1 MIKTIDI
8 KISPKG
14 LLYWEIES
22 EFDIGHL
29 FRDPYFQV
37 FRDSDG
43 KVRSF
48 STYGCWWRNAILMD
62 SEDYL
67 VTGYG

>member
-22 EFDIGHL
+22 EFSMASL
-29 FRDPYFQV
+29 QRDPAFQV

-48 STYGCWWRNAILMD
+48 STDGCWWRNAILMD
-62 SEDYL
+62 SEDYEIK
-67 VTGYG
+67 GYG